1 MNNERYKLN
10 PYWITGFVDG
20 EGCFYVRISK
30 SNKHKVGWRV
40 HMCFEISLHIR
51 DKLLLENLLI
61 TLGCGAVN
69 KHGKDSI
76 VYIVSG
82 LKNINKKIIP
92 FLLNMKLKE
101 LNY

>member
-1 MNNERYKLN
+1 MDSLVVKAVFFINVCKAIDCKTGYSVKLQ
-10 PYWITGFVDG
+10 I
-20 EGCFYVRISK
+20 RISQ
-30 SNKHKVGWRV
+30 
-40 HMCFEISLHIR
+40 HIR

-82 LKNINKKIIP
+82 LKNINKRIIP
-92 FLLNMKLKE
+92 FFTK
-101 LNY
+101 Y